1 MITRIA
7 VLGSTG
13 SIGEQTLDV
22 VAHNPGRFEIE
33 AITAKNNVNRLA
45 EQVHKWH
52 PKMVGIADKSLVPA
66 LREHIPHKVRII
78 AGEDCNEVI
87 AAHRDVDTV
96 MIAVTGMAGLKP
108 LMSAIQSGKRIALAN
123 KEAVVCGGELVQRAV
138 AHYGQRLYP
147 VDSEQSAIFQCIQGI
162 PRGNKMVERLILT
175 ASGGA
180 FRTWSL
186 DQLRRATPEQALEH
200 PNWRMGNKITIDSA
214 TLFNKGLEVI
224 ETRFLFDMPA
234 ECIDVVIH
242 PQSVVHSLVETVDRS
257 LLAQLSVPDMRI
269 AIQYALT
276 YPDRIPADVPRLSL
290 VDFAVLTF
298 DALDNER
305 FPAVA
310 LAYEALR
317 KGGTATT
324 IYNAANEAAVELF
337 VQRKIGFLDIA
348 RLVEAALMKMPITDV
363 NTLTDVFDADEHAR
377 EYVRRIANIKAV

>member
-13 SIGEQTLDV
+13 SIGEQTLRV
-22 VAHNPGRFEIE
+22 VEDNPGRFEIE
-33 AITAKNNVNRLA
+33 AITGRNNIDSLVRQA
-45 EQVHKWH
+45 HKFH
-52 PKMVGIADKSLVPA
+52 PKMVGVADKRLATA
-66 LREHIPHKVRII
+66 LKERLPHRVKII
-78 AGEDCNEVI
+78 AGEDCNEII

-96 MIAVTGMAGLKP
+96 MIAVTGMAGLRP

-123 KEAVVCGGELVQRAV
+123 KESIVCGGELVQRAV

-180 FRTWSL
+180 FRTWNME
-186 DQLRRATPEQALEH
+186 QLRKATPEQALQH
-200 PNWRMGNKITIDSA
+200 PNWRMGHKITIDSA

-234 ECIDVVIH
+234 DQIEVVVH

-257 LLAQLSVPDMRI
+257 LLAQLAVPDMRI

-276 YPDRIPADVPRLSL
+276 YPDRIPINVPRLSL

-298 DALDNER
+298 EEPDAER
-305 FPAVA
+305 FPAVR

-324 IYNAANEAAVELF
+324 IYNAANEAAVEMF
-337 VQRKIGFLDIA
+337 MKREIGFLDIA
-348 RLVEAALMKMPITDV
+348 RLVELALIKMPVSEVDSLDDI
-363 NTLTDVFDADEHAR
+363 FAADNQAR
-377 EYVRRIANIKAV
+377 EFVKRHASIRVV